1 MNTWMTKRK
10 ESSPGPA
17 EKFSLSGRMRDLI
30 LAQHVEERR
39 EQPDRDDDARTVEER
54 RRRDDP
60 PTKTASDD
68 G

>member
-1 MNTWMTKRK
+1 MAKRK
-10 ESSPGPA
+10 KSPPDPD
-17 EKFSLSGRMRDLI
+17 EKSSLSGRMRDLI

-39 EQPDRDDDARTVEER
+39 EPSDGDDDARTVEEQ

-60 PTKTASDD
+60 PTKSPSDD